1 MTSKI
6 FAVVLAAGS
15 ASRFGSTKQLAEID
29 GRPMVRLAVETA
41 ARACG
46 DHTLLVTGHDSVAVA
61 RACAGLPGFITV
73 NDAFDRGIGS
83 SIAHAVKAL
92 PAQASAILVLL
103 ADQPLVR
110 AQHLQAIVAGWSGN
124 ENEIVASSYD
134 GTRGPPVLFPRGCF
148 SDLAALDGD
157 RGGRHLL
164 DDERFSVTTI
174 ACEAA
179 ALDVDVPND
188 LRQISRSARS

>member
-1 MTSKI
+1 MTSRI

-15 ASRFGSTKQLAEID
+15 ASRFGSTKQLAAVD
-29 GRPMVRLAVETA
+29 GRPMVSLAVETA

-46 DHTLLVTGHDSVAVA
+46 DQTLLVTGHDSAAVA
-61 RACAGLPGFITV
+61 RACAGLPGFVTV
-73 NDAFDRGIGS
+73 NDAFDHGIGS

-110 AQHLQAIVAGWSGN
+110 AQHLQAIVAAWSGSN
-124 ENEIVASSYD
+124 DEIVASSYD
-134 GTRGPPVLFPRGCF
+134 GTLGPPVLFPRGCF
-148 SDLAALDGD
+148 ADLEALDED
-157 RGGRHLL
+157 HGGRHLFS
-164 DDERFSVTTI
+164 DERFRVTTI

-179 ALDVDVPND
+179 ALDVDVPDD
-188 LRQISRSARS
+188 LRQISRSVRS